1 MRFDTPAAQPHNYS
15 MVSAVDYLD
24 RILDPVA
31 ETLTPTSAERLT
43 RLVVDPATQ
52 ERIDQLAEKCN
63 ERELSPEEREEYD
76 MYVHATGLIAILQ
89 AKARAILALK

>member
-1 MRFDTPAAQPHNYS
+1 

-43 RLVVDPATQ
+43 RLVVDPAVQ
-52 ERIDQLAEKCN
+52 DRIDELAEKCN
-63 ERELSPEEREEYD
+63 EGELTPEEREEYD
-76 MYVHATGLIAILQ
+76 MYVYATGMVAILQ
-89 AKARAILALK
+89 AKARAVLARQSHG